1 MNQDQRVQRVIDRKV
16 ERRKNI
22 REEDY
27 LPHQDKAKGRLRKVV
42 KRVKRKRRLHRGRS
56 DHEIREFR
64 DGHTGSGNEE
74 RQDDRG
80 KEVIGE

>member
-1 MNQDQRVQRVIDRKV
+1 M
-16 ERRKNI
+16 
-22 REEDY
+22 
-27 LPHQDKAKGRLRKVV
+27 

-64 DGHTGSGNEE
+64 DGHTGSGIEE